1 MAYFPMCVD
10 LTGKQV
16 LLVGNGPEIMD
27 KMEKMRPFGA
37 ELVRCD
43 TLDHVDNSVAFVI
56 VGDLERDAAQQI
68 SCLCRTRGIPVN
80 VVDDP
85 GLSTFFFPAMINQGS
100 LTVSVSTGGK
110 SPGAAAHLIRM
121 LGSHLPE
128 GTGEIIDWLGRLRKR
143 LYESMSADT
152 AKKILRHAADC
163 AFDQGR
169 CLTDGEIEKIT
180 ADQR

>member
-10 LTGKQV
+10 LTGKRV
-16 LLVGNGPEIMD
+16 LFVGNGPKIMD

-43 TLDHVDNSVAFVI
+43 TLDRVDDSVALVI
-56 VGDLERDAAQQI
+56 AGDLERDAAQQI
-68 SCLCRTRGIPVN
+68 SCLCRTQGIPVN

-110 SPGAAAHLIRM
+110 APGAAAHLIRM
-121 LGSHLPE
+121 LGRHLPE
-128 GTGEIIDWLGRLRKR
+128 GAGEIVDWLGRLRKR
-143 LYESMSADT
+143 LYESVSAET
-152 AKKILRHAADC
+152 AKKVLRQAAVC

-169 CLTDGEIEKIT
+169 CLTDGEIEELT
-180 ADQR
+180 DGQR